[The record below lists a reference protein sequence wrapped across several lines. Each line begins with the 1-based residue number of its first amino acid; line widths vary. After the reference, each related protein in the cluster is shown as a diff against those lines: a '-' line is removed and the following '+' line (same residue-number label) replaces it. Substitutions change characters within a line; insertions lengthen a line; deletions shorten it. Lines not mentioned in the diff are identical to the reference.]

1 MQFAIIANKRIK
13 TSLVYFDSISWVL
26 SIVFD
31 GPVVDSDKRS
41 ETVGHHLIWK
51 SIKEVLF

>member
-1 MQFAIIANKRIK
+1 MQLAIIANKRIK